1 MRTALEIA
9 NDLVEARAEESAAE
23 TKRIA
28 LEQELIEVVG
38 QKEEGAQTHQIGDYK
53 VVITGRISRKI
64 DWDMYD
70 KTIASKIPDSLQP
83 VRMKR
88 ELDVTGVK
96 YLQNNEPQLYKLI
109 AKALTVEKAKTTVS
123 INVGA

>member
-1 MRTALEIA
+1 
-9 NDLVEARAEESAAE
+9 
-23 TKRIA
+23 
-28 LEQELIEVVG
+28 
-38 QKEEGAQTHQIGDYK
+38 
-53 VVITGRISRKI
+53 
-64 DWDMYD
+64 MYD